1 MGVDSFVKQEPAEVI
16 GTILRAL
23 WRGEEP
29 LRIEL
34 VGVNLDLILRVT
46 SKRP

>member
-1 MGVDSFVKQEPAEVI
+1 VGVDSIVKHKPVEMI
-16 GTILRAL
+16 GTIHRAMC
-23 WRGEEP
+23 RGDEV
-29 LRIEL
+29 LSIEL